1 MYAMYHKS
9 EPRAVLTAV
18 VITLVSLGTFA
29 FVAVARLQVVQNEIA
44 ASAVPSADIAG
55 WSIYRNDTYGFQVA
69 YPPLWTLYEGGLMN
83 DVPYVAFGNPLSG
96 LKTYTLYVFVENN
109 TSSFSSGEYVHAL
122 LGADHT
128 EDAASGANA
137 GRAPTVT
144 PRFEKAEVLSVG
156 SSSLHEAYELYGVFE
171 FDHTAEQIYVAHAA
185 ETLRFDFPVARENPN
200 LSLPVAN
207 NAIAHQI
214 INTLVFTK

>member
-69 YPPLWTLYEGGLMN
+69 YPPGWTLYEGGLMN

-96 LKTYTLYVFVENN
+96 LKTYALEIAVENN
-109 TSSFSSGEYVHAL
+109 TSSVSSGEYVHAL
-122 LGADHT
+122 LGADRA
-128 EDAASGANA
+128 EDAASGADA

-156 SSSLHEAYELYGVFE
+156 SSSSYGAYELYGVFE
-171 FDHTAEQIYVAHAA
+171 FDHTAEQIYVAHGTEA
-185 ETLRFDFPVARENPN
+185 LRFDFPVARENLN